1 MIDWSKYQSWASFWK
16 LQPKKIWISSR
27 HYYIPRCLTATSRMC
42 ATTKTRRATS
52 TPPWLAPSITPL
64 TRWFVFSVWK
74 DPCLNT
80 LFWFWGVDQFSFQ
93 VVTSLKETG
102 QYENTIIVV
111 TTDNGGAVKVGG
123 NNLPLRGT
131 KGCFPDFF
139 CWKCGSLKMSLFQFG
154 WLSSSICFCWGGK
167 MLVMAPWSGVSLA
180 ILLSVASHLLEYA
193 PSAPDGGA
201 VV

>member
-1 MIDWSKYQSWASFWK
+1 MIDWSKYESWASSWK
-16 LQPKKIWISSR
+16 LLPKKIWISSR
-27 HYYIPRCLTATSRMC
+27 HNYIPRCRTATSRMC

-52 TPPWLAPSITPL
+52 TPLWSALSITPL
-64 TRWFVFSVWK
+64 TRCSVFSVWK
-74 DPCLNT
+74 LNT

-131 KGCFPDFF
+131 KGCLPDFF
-139 CWKCGSLKMSLFQFG
+139 AWKCSSLEMLLFLLG
-154 WLSSSICFCWGGK
+154 WLSS
-167 MLVMAPWSGVSLA
+167 
-180 ILLSVASHLLEYA
+180 
-193 PSAPDGGA
+193 
-201 VV
+201 

>member
-16 LQPKKIWISSR
+16 LPPKKIWISSR
-27 HYYIPRCLTATSRMC
+27 YYIPRCRTATSRMC

-52 TPPWLAPSITPL
+52 TPPWSAPSITPL
-64 TRWFVFSVWK
+64 TRCFVFSVWE
-74 DPCLNT
+74 DPCLKT

-131 KGCFPDFF
+131 KGCLPDFF
-139 CWKCGSLKMSLFQFG
+139 AWKCGSLKMSLFQFG
-154 WLSSSICFCWGGK
+154 WLSSSIRLCRGG
-167 MLVMAPWSGVSLA
+167 
-180 ILLSVASHLLEYA
+180 
-193 PSAPDGGA
+193 
-201 VV
+201 

>member
-1 MIDWSKYQSWASFWK
+1 MIDWGKYQFWAFSWE

-27 HYYIPRCLTATSRMC
+27 HFYIPRCLTATSRMC

-52 TPPWLAPSITPL
+52 TPPWSAPSITPL
-64 TRWFVFSVWK
+64 TRCFVLSVCGKIWHYSVMEAW
-74 DPCLNT
+74 NT

-139 CWKCGSLKMSLFQFG
+139 VWKCRSLKMFLFLFR
-154 WLSSSICFCWGGK
+154 
-167 MLVMAPWSGVSLA
+167 
-180 ILLSVASHLLEYA
+180 
-193 PSAPDGGA
+193 
-201 VV
+201 